1 MKYTEILR
9 KSKEELAFILSGYGV
24 NFGEHAT
31 IYQLRS
37 ALKAMSDPSHQET
50 SASECIQELLGTEEK
65 TTVSEALVNTQ
76 NLGNLAP
83 TVDEAN
89 ACEKERDNDTQLN
102 AAATAISPQEN
113 ALRFSEDEEIKRLQ
127 KSMQLLTL
135 RKQVAELQI
144 ATANVEKEAT
154 ELRNGPKERFEVT
167 KIDALVRSFSGD
179 DSYSIVQWVRDFEDI
194 MTLYDVSEAK
204 RWILAK
210 QLLSGSAKTY
220 IAHVAPLTW
229 KDLRCELLQ
238 VFEKKVTSWDVC
250 KQLEARKIAKGESA
264 LQYFVVM
271 CGIAAQAEIATTDVI
286 KFIVEGLQDQ
296 TGLAAAM
303 LYCTSLSELRDQ
315 MMTYE
320 KTRKVTAPVFGRNN
334 EITKGRPSAK
344 IVTSQ
349 NHNVNETRCYNCRRF
364 GHVMKECTQPKRPD
378 GACFGC
384 WSTDHQYAQ
393 CPKRKMTTTIAAVQ
407 DDESLGETNEDELA
421 AVQSIK
427 L

>member
-31 IYQLRS
+31 IYQLQS

-50 SASECIQELLGTEEK
+50 SASEWIQELLGTEEK

-89 ACEKERDNDTQLN
+89 ACEKERDNDTQSN

-167 KIDALVRSFSGD
+167 KIDALVRLFSGD
-179 DSYSIVQWVRDFEDI
+179 DSYSIVQYG
-194 MTLYDVSEAK
+194 TL
-204 RWILAK
+204 
-210 QLLSGSAKTY
+210 KT
-220 IAHVAPLTW
+220 
-229 KDLRCELLQ
+229 
-238 VFEKKVTSWDVC
+238 S
-250 KQLEARKIAKGESA
+250 
-264 LQYFVVM
+264 
-271 CGIAAQAEIATTDVI
+271 
-286 KFIVEGLQDQ
+286 
-296 TGLAAAM
+296 
-303 LYCTSLSELRDQ
+303 
-315 MMTYE
+315 
-320 KTRKVTAPVFGRNN
+320 
-334 EITKGRPSAK
+334 
-344 IVTSQ
+344 
-349 NHNVNETRCYNCRRF
+349 
-364 GHVMKECTQPKRPD
+364 
-378 GACFGC
+378 
-384 WSTDHQYAQ
+384 
-393 CPKRKMTTTIAAVQ
+393 
-407 DDESLGETNEDELA
+407 
-421 AVQSIK
+421 
-427 L
+427 

>member
-50 SASECIQELLGTEEK
+50 SASEWIQELLGKEEK

-89 ACEKERDNDTQLN
+89 ACEKERDNDTQSN
-102 AAATAISPQEN
+102 AAATAISPQEH

-210 QLLSGSAKTY
+210 QLLSGSAKMY

-229 KDLRCELLQ
+229 KDLR
-238 VFEKKVTSWDVC
+238 S
-250 KQLEARKIAKGESA
+250 
-264 LQYFVVM
+264 
-271 CGIAAQAEIATTDVI
+271 AQAEIATTDVI

-349 NHNVNETRCYNCRRF
+349 SHNVNETRCYNCRRF

>member
-50 SASECIQELLGTEEK
+50 SASEWIQELLGTEEK

-89 ACEKERDNDTQLN
+89 ACEKERDNDTQSN

-167 KIDALVRSFSGD
+167 KIDVLVRSFSGD

-250 KQLEARKIAKGESA
+250 KQLEAH
-264 LQYFVVM
+264 
-271 CGIAAQAEIATTDVI
+271 VI

-320 KTRKVTAPVFGRNN
+320 KTRKVTAPVFVRNN